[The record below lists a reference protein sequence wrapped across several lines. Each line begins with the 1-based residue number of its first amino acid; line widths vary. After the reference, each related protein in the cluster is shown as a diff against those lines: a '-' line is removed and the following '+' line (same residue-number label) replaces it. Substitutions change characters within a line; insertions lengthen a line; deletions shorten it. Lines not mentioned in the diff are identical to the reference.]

1 MPKKDSVRQMF
12 DNIAPDYDRLNH
24 IMSLGVD
31 RCWRRRALRR
41 IVDAQGPLEVLD
53 LACGTGDFSLAIA
66 QRMLRRGVAGHV
78 SGVDLSAGMLA
89 VMDRKIAAAGLSERI
104 STAQGDG
111 EKLPFPDA
119 SFDRVTIAFGIRNF
133 ENREAGLREMRRVL
147 RPGGRLVILEL
158 SVPENAVVRWFY
170 KLYFLHVLPWIGGVI
185 SGDRAAYNYL
195 PASVLKFPGRKA
207 FLDMLL
213 SCGFSAASHRA
224 FTLGLCRM
232 YCADK

>member
-1 MPKKDSVRQMF
+1 MPKKENVRQMF

-41 IVDAQGPLEVLD
+41 IVDTEGPLEVLD
-53 LACGTGDFSLAIA
+53 LACGTGDFSIAIA
-66 QRMLRRGVAGHV
+66 RRMVRRSISGHI

-89 VMDRKIAAAGLSERI
+89 VMDQKIAAEGLTERV

-119 SFDRVTIAFGIRNF
+119 TFDRVTIAFGIRNF
-133 ENREAGLREMRRVL
+133 ENRETGLREMRRVL

-158 SVPENAVVRWFY
+158 SVPGNAVIRWFY
-170 KLYFLHVLPWIGGVI
+170 KLYFLHILPWIGGLV

-195 PASVLKFPGRKA
+195 PASVLKFPGRQA
-207 FLDMLL
+207 FTAEIL
-213 SCGFSAASHRA
+213 SAGFSSVSHRA
-224 FTLGLCRM
+224 FSLGICRL
-232 YCADK
+232 YVGE